1 MMLVVGGGTP
11 NDVYA
16 VLLRCAAVTHVLQR
30 ADDEETEQQP
40 QAVNDYCQTG
50 DADDKVMEFKGIG
63 TLSDVQKD
71 AGSCYQHEADNQPEN
86 LLAETRGRNVN
97 VRHSVKLMEN

>member
-1 MMLVVGGGTP
+1 MVMLVIGGGAA

-40 QAVNDYCQTG
+40 QAVNNHCQTG

-63 TLSDVQKD
+63 SLPDVEND
-71 AGSCYQHEADNQPEN
+71 AGCCHQHEADNQPEN
-86 LLAETRGRNVN
+86 LLAETWGGNVN
-97 VRHSVKLMEN
+97 VRHIS